1 MNIEATAT
9 GGTAI
14 GANAVASATAY
25 GLNSLGGTTTLKG
38 SANIVAKA
46 TVTQAGQEFHAYSL
60 RSGYY
65 LFNIEPY
72 TNSGVNDLTATG
84 KDKTLEGDVF
94 ATSYGTNKITLDTAS
109 SYLQGNITSIKE
121 LLDYT
126 NFEEGIFGS
135 NLITISGGA
144 TWRPVYDNRYG
155 TDCVTGDAADAAAR
169 NVAANKVAERATT
182 YDTVKGN
189 GTSITLN
196 SGGVIDLTWDGWT
209 NGKYDTTRAY
219 RSTDNG
225 GFRKLTVAKLD
236 GSDGILRVD
245 SNLSKNLSDTL
256 TVGAAS
262 TATSLKVQVN
272 YDNFYANS
280 VKGDTVT
287 GKALVVTDNSSGTT
301 LASVTGTQSEYNE
314 KTYTVTVEKDAAETN
329 KWNITKIEDITT
341 PTPTPT
347 PVTNITENT
356 KHAADSRDNVNN
368 IWEIE
373 TNSLVKRLGDL
384 RSMGKNT
391 DKYDNMWA
399 KYGHGTQKVG
409 SSSRETEVKY
419 NQFQIGYDK
428 LFARKDGKLYRGIMV
443 SRINGD
449 ASYERGNGDTNSTT
463 VGLYQAW
470 IGNKGHFYDVT
481 LRHGK
486 ISTDYNVT
494 DLSDNYSTADYSMW
508 ATTLSGEYGYRK
520 DLGKGA
526 YIEPSAE
533 LILGHVGS
541 ADYTTS
547 KNMNVYLDST
557 KHAIT
562 RLGFMAGKDF
572 GKANAYFKANYYH
585 DFAGGGAMTTGTVS
599 YENDTAKN
607 WEEIGIGGNVQLSK
621 NASAYAEVR
630 KLFGNVKSN
639 VNFSVG
645 ARWSF

>member
-1 MNIEATAT
+1 MLSQYRIR
-9 GGTAI
+9 I
-14 GANAVASATAY
+14 LV
-25 GLNSLGGTTTLKG
+25 LLKG
-38 SANIVAKA
+38 SFFE
-46 TVTQAGQEFHAYSL
+46 AGVE
-60 RSGYY
+60 G
-65 LFNIEPY
+65 I
-72 TNSGVNDLTATG
+72 NDLTSTG
-84 KDKTLEGDVF
+84 KNKILEGDVF
-94 ATSYGTNKITLDTAS
+94 ATSYGTNKLTLDTTA
-109 SYLQGNITSIKE
+109 SYLQGNIISEKKSKN
-121 LLDYT
+121 DAPYGA
-126 NFEEGIFGS
+126 N
-135 NLITISGGA
+135 NITISNGA

-155 TDCVTGDAADAAAR
+155 TDCVKSDAADAATK
-169 NVAANKVAERATT
+169 NLAANKVSERATT
-182 YDTVKGN
+182 YDTAGNKG
-189 GTSITLN
+189 TTITLN
-196 SGGVIDLTWDGWT
+196 KDGIIDLTWDGWT

-219 RSTDNG
+219 RTNG
-225 GFRKLTVAKLD
+225 KQQTNTFRSLTVAKLD
-236 GSDGILRVD
+236 GSDGIIKVD
-245 SNLSKNLSDTL
+245 SNLAKGLSDTL

-262 TATSLKVQVN
+262 TATSIKVQVN
-272 YDNFYANS
+272 YDDFYANS
-280 VKGDTVT
+280 VKGDLVT
-287 GKALVVTDNSSGTT
+287 GKALVVTDNSSGKNLTV
-301 LASVTGTQSEYNE
+301 SGTKSEYNE
-314 KTYTVTVEKDAAETN
+314 KTYNVTVEKDATETN
-329 KWNITKIEDITT
+329 KWNITKIEDIGGT
-341 PTPTPT
+341 PTP
-347 PVTNITENT
+347 NITENT
-356 KHAADSRDNVNN
+356 RHAADSRDNVNN

-384 RSMGKNT
+384 RSMSKNT

-399 KYGHGTQKVG
+399 KYGHGTQEVG
-409 SSSRETEVKY
+409 SSGRNTEVKY

-428 LFARKDGKLYRGIMV
+428 LFARKDGKMYRGIMV

-449 ASYERGNGDTNSTT
+449 ASYERGTGDTNSTT
-463 VGLYQAW
+463 VGLYRAW
-470 IGNKGHFYDVT
+470 LGNKGHFYDVT
-481 LRHGK
+481 FRYGK
-486 ISTDYNVT
+486 ISTDYSVT

-547 KNMNVYLDST
+547 KNMNVYLDAT

-585 DFAGGGAMTTGTVS
+585 DFAGGGALTTGTVN
-599 YENDTAKN
+599 YENDAAKN